1 MKTQEEPKT
10 FEEQVMKRLEGLV
23 VYLANLNNNDDNVMM
38 SAEDII
44 SELNEEI
51 IKGLKYYAK
60 ENKTVDDVVN
70 LLKRM
75 CYNRIGELRYRY
87 YLTYRRHEKT
97 SISLEVNL
105 TFDIST
111 DEGNPE
117 KLFDSSVRVS
127 RTLEMLNTKEARLI
141 FKKII
146 VEKQFASADTDS
158 VYNHMCVEDIA
169 RITGLTPREASIGI
183 REIKSVYAEVVNND
197 NN

>member
-1 MKTQEEPKT
+1 MKTQDASVT
-10 FEEQVMKRLEGLV
+10 YEEQIMKRLEGLV

-51 IKGLKYYAK
+51 LKGLKHYANA
-60 ENKTVDDVVN
+60 NKSVDDMVN

-75 CYNRIGELRYRY
+75 CYNRIGELKYRY
-87 YLTYRRHEKT
+87 YLTYRKHEKT
-97 SISLEVNL
+97 SISLEVSVS
-105 TFDIST
+105 FDIST

-127 RTLEMLNTKEARLI
+127 KTLELLTTEQARLI

-146 VEKQFASADTDS
+146 LEKQFTSADSDQ
-158 VYNHMCVEDIA
+158 VHNYLCVEDIA
-169 RITGLTPREASIGI
+169 KITGMTTHDASIGI
-183 REIKSVYAEVVNND
+183 REIKSMYAEVVSND
-197 NN
+197 NY